1 MYKKENMQNVFGEF
15 VWWFGVVEDRNDPL
29 FLGRCRVRI
38 LGYHDSHESGNDVNG
53 PKIISTDNL
62 PWAHPIQPITS
73 AAMNGIGTT
82 PLGPVEGT
90 WVMGF
95 FKDGRN
101 AQQPM
106 MMGTFG
112 GIPTDKTLEG
122 LGGYDSQTDFHDP
135 RTSTLAEAGNE
146 NNKGTQN
153 LNTAPVRVTDYNITS
168 MSAKVKGPKHDV
180 EKDDDFVVEEQN
192 STNYPR
198 EDGKTYYAETK
209 EPDTNRLAH
218 DPQGKDTIA
227 DLKIKNIQTNNTVA
241 IPDNKQVTNIA
252 GSGSENKRAQ
262 VIGKGRDLTCEG
274 DKCQKTKDVTPEKQ
288 IISKTDFQKP
298 NDGVGIF
305 PHATGTLNSSTVE
318 SKTTTAWNEPETPIN
333 SVYPYN
339 HVYESESGHYVE
351 YDDTK
356 GAERIHQY
364 HRSGTFE
371 EIHPDGT
378 TVHKI
383 VGKNYTI
390 ICEDNHVRIAGDT
403 HITVDRGMKLL
414 INNAQYERTKVGD
427 DICENDLDIEIAQGS
442 NVNINLKKGN
452 INCKIQEG
460 DINTHL
466 VKGNIYSVLNS
477 GQISLTLDEGDIH
490 SWLKSGNMNLKLD
503 NGHIETV
510 IKKGDSKTHI
520 DNGSAKIEINQGNL
534 VSQLR
539 NGNADLTVTGNSYVK
554 TSGKIGLLADGDI
567 DIKSG
572 ASIHLNAALITGTA
586 SQIHWNTGGM
596 QSNDPGLAIE
606 GFQFKE
612 QKIFNNG
619 QTSSNDTLGI
629 IS

>member
-1 MYKKENMQNVFGEF
+1 MYKKENVKNVFGEF

-38 LGYHDSHESGNDVNG
+38 LGYHDSHESGNSESG
-53 PKIISTDNL
+53 PKIISTENL

-82 PLGPVEGT
+82 PLGPVEGS

-95 FKDGRN
+95 FKDGKN

-122 LGGYDSQTDFHDP
+122 LEGYDPKVDFHDP
-135 RTSTLAEAGNE
+135 RTDKLAEDGNDD
-146 NNKGTQN
+146 NKGTQN

-168 MSAKVKGPKHDV
+168 MSANVRGPLKKS
-180 EKDDDFVVEEQN
+180 EGDDFVVEEEN

-198 EDGKTYYAETK
+198 QDGKVYYAETE

-218 DPQGKDTIA
+218 DPQGEITIA
-227 DLKIKNIQTNNTVA
+227 DLKLSNVQTNNTVA
-241 IPDNKQVTNIA
+241 IPDTAPVDKVKNIA

-262 VIGKGRDLTCEG
+262 LDGTSLNQLDN
-274 DKCQKTKDVTPEKQ
+274 DKSKTKQ
-288 IISKTDFQKP
+288 IISRTDFQKP

-414 INNAQYERTKVGD
+414 INNAQYERGKLDSD
-427 DICENDLDIEIAQGS
+427 DVCENDLDIEIAQGS

-466 VKGNIYSVLNS
+466 VKGNIYSVLDS
-477 GQISLTLDEGDIH
+477 GQISLTLDEGDCH
-490 SWLKSGNMNLKLD
+490 TWLKKGNVNLKLD

-539 NGNADLTVTGNSYVK
+539 NGNASLDVTGNAYVK
-554 TSGKIGLLADGDI
+554 TTGKIGLLADGDI

-586 SQIHWNTGGM
+586 SQIHWNSPGM
-596 QSNDPGLAIE
+596 QSNDPGLAVE

-619 QTSSNDTLGI
+619 QTSSNDSLGV